1 MQYPTFPTLD
11 ELKQNAAALAST
23 YEIQW
28 DAIAQPT
35 ELMDMKRL
43 LATSED
49 KLPALEKY
57 YTTLASADPDKLSVI
72 ASSMGIHQYTGLLL
86 DLQDDLVDAWVAR
99 ELMARITGV
108 LSLTEG

>member
-1 MQYPTFPTLD
+1 MHYPAIPTLE
-11 ELKQNAAALAST
+11 ELKQDAAALASA

-28 DAIAQPT
+28 ETIEEAAQ
-35 ELMDMKRL
+35 LMDMKRL
-43 LATSED
+43 LATTED

-57 YTTLASADPDKLSVI
+57 YTTLASADPDKLSAI

-108 LSLTEG
+108 LSLTES